1 MSDKIKNVLK
11 YSLAG
16 ALTVLLVYLAL
27 KDVDWEVFMSAFG
40 QTRWGFVALSLICAL
55 MALIFRVERWH
66 DLMLPVNRD
75 IRRIDLWDSCNIGN
89 LVSVA
94 VPWVSIFV
102 RCGIVTDKK
111 TPYDKTLGT
120 ILMERAWD
128 CLMVLL
134 FCILAI
140 FLNTGNIA
148 EWFYENIAKVLAGRL
163 NVNLGLVFAAL
174 LLLAALFIF
183 GCFKLRSKL
192 ALADKFAG
200 WLEGIFSG
208 FKSFKNVQHKPRF
221 ILYSVL
227 LWTSY
232 MLMCLCIFRALPM
245 LSHLGLTDAL
255 FLFTVGNLSS
265 LLPVPGG
272 FGAYHYFVA
281 LALSGLYDVSWEI
294 GILFATLI
302 HETRSLMLVALGVV
316 SLIFSQKR
324 RTSRK

>member
-1 MSDKIKNVLK
+1 MSDKLKKVLK
-11 YSLAG
+11 YVFAAALA
-16 ALTVLLVYLAL
+16 AVLVYLAL
-27 KDVDWEVFMSAFG
+27 KDMDWKVFMSAFG
-40 QTRWGFVALSLICAL
+40 QTRWGYVALSLLCAL
-55 MALIFRVERWH
+55 LALIFRVERWH
-66 DLMLPVNRD
+66 DLMLPINRD

-89 LVSVA
+89 LLSVA
-94 VPWVSIFV
+94 VPWVSLFV
-102 RCGIVTDKK
+102 RCGAISDKK

-148 EWFYENIAKVLAGRL
+148 EWFYENIAKGLAGRL
-163 NVNLGLVFAAL
+163 NLNLGLIFACL
-174 LLLAALFIF
+174 LLLGALFIF
-183 GCFKLRSKL
+183 LCFKLRKKIP
-192 ALADKFAG
+192 LADKLAG
-200 WLEGIFSG
+200 WIEGIFEG
-208 FKSFKNVQHKPRF
+208 FKSFKEVQHKPRF

-232 MLMCLCIFRALPM
+232 MLMCLCIFHALPM
-245 LSHLGLTDAL
+245 LSHLGLSDAL

-302 HETRSLMLVALGVV
+302 HETRSLMLVALGVL
-316 SLIFSQKR
+316 SLLFFQKR
-324 RTSRK
+324 RASRG